1 MAERRSIGLKSIK
14 VGDIAV
20 DGGMGTVLAPLGLT
34 FEGTATL
41 TQEDPEVTPFYAEEN
56 DDPVEM
62 LSSKGDT
69 KLEFA
74 IMDFTP
80 SVMAEVL
87 GGTVTGTG
95 DAAVWNAPET
105 IPTIEKSIEVVTRK
119 DVRIQIPRAKIDAK
133 IDMNLGKKEMGLIR
147 IVATA
152 LKPTKTGEAP
162 IKIDKVVE

>member
-14 VGDIAV
+14 VGEIAV
-20 DGGMGTVLAPLGLT
+20 DGGMGTTLAALGLT

-41 TQEDPEVTPFYAEEN
+41 TQEDPEVTSFYAEEN
-56 DDPVEM
+56 DDPVELM
-62 LSSKGDT
+62 SARGDT

-95 DAAVWNAPET
+95 EASVWNAPDNL
-105 IPTIEKSIEVVTRK
+105 PVIEQSIEIVTK
-119 DVRIQIPRAKIDAK
+119 KNVRIQIPRAKIDAK
-133 IDMNLGKKEMGLIR
+133 IDMNLGKKEMSLIR
-147 IVATA
+147 IVATV
-152 LKPTKTGEAP
+152 LKPTKIGAAP
-162 IKIDKVVE
+162 IMVDKAAE